1 MISKVKVSHVNL
13 ASGHRSSVTL
23 VLARYPLPTMTML
36 CVLQVEPRPGP
47 VHFET
52 NGRLPNGG
60 VAEPPPNTRYPQLQ
74 IICLKLKMLIWIN
87 FAWSRKIE
95 KVTQLMTD

>member
-23 VLARYPLPTMTML
+23 VLARYPLPTML

-60 VAEPPPNTRYPQLQ
+60 VAEHPPNTRYPQ
-74 IICLKLKMLIWIN
+74 
-87 FAWSRKIE
+87 
-95 KVTQLMTD
+95 